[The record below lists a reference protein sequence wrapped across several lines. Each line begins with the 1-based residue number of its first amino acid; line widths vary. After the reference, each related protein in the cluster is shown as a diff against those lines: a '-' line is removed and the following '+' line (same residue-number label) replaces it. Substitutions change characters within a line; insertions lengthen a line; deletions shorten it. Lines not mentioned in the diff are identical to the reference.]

1 MEIHKWTLTA
11 LGALLG
17 KASLTF
23 ANVTCAPSSTLFS
36 PTAPTSTLIPQF
48 MGPGLDSPFQN
59 VVHSTLSSDKR
70 SLDPIG
76 TASLYY
82 VVVSDCP
89 PISSSGT
96 LSCYN
101 KSTAESF
108 LPDEGNITIGGE
120 FSSSDGKDQNLEI
133 RNDIQENEIE
143 ENRCSDDSRSKL
155 DTITLPIRIL
165 VDGISPTSADALSAW
180 VTATYTFTAPKNTD
194 PVMDEP
200 TISHK
205 ETKEKYP
212 VLLLLGMK
220 NSTRDPR
227 SLLPYVVFAN
237 SRGGSITSGIVRYQL
252 GATGVNGTTIDPNTD
267 SFWSQSSQDAV
278 PTDKKNNGGPRK
290 NGRSLNLAILVMGI
304 LVLVFL

>member
-23 ANVTCAPSSTLFS
+23 ANVTC
-36 PTAPTSTLIPQF
+36 APTSTLIPQF

-108 LPDEGNITIGGE
+108 
-120 FSSSDGKDQNLEI
+120 
-133 RNDIQENEIE
+133 
-143 ENRCSDDSRSKL
+143 
-155 DTITLPIRIL
+155 
-165 VDGISPTSADALSAW
+165 
-180 VTATYTFTAPKNTD
+180 
-194 PVMDEP
+194 
-200 TISHK
+200 
-205 ETKEKYP
+205 
-212 VLLLLGMK
+212 
-220 NSTRDPR
+220 
-227 SLLPYVVFAN
+227 
-237 SRGGSITSGIVRYQL
+237 
-252 GATGVNGTTIDPNTD
+252 
-267 SFWSQSSQDAV
+267 SQIKV
-278 PTDKKNNGGPRK
+278 
-290 NGRSLNLAILVMGI
+290 I
-304 LVLVFL
+304 